1 MSKNPTKE
9 ALMWTNPAARDDGQA
24 SEDKTATIATL
35 NKIEDSMFKST
46 SNSDPCE
53 RHTTVRSRIEEL
65 EFQKARG
72 WLDSK
77 MAAAYLGISVKT
89 FYNLR
94 NKGLLKSDSDK
105 KLIFRLNK
113 LDEFLKGTKNAKH

>member
-1 MSKNPTKE
+1 MSKTPTNE
-9 ALMWTNPAARDDGQA
+9 ALMWTNPAERDDGQA
-24 SEDKTATIATL
+24 SEFKTATVATL
-35 NKIEDSMFKST
+35 NKTEDSMFKSA

-53 RHTTVRSRIEEL
+53 RRPTVRSRIEEF

-72 WLDSK
+72 WFDSA

-89 FYNLR
+89 IYNLR

-113 LDEFLKGTKNAKH
+113 LDEFLRGTKNGKH